1 MSNEIEVLRDVAHRL
16 EQAGIAYM
24 LTGSFAMSHYAVP
37 RFTRDIDLV
46 VALSEDDAAR
56 VVQLFEA
63 DYYVSQ
69 PAVQKAITRQSM
81 FNLIHYA
88 HSIKVDFVILKT
100 SAYRQHE
107 FARKQRI
114 AINDFEIWIVSKE
127 DLILSKLL
135 WAEDSHSEMQMRD
148 VKNLLLTG
156 YDEEYVDEWATTL
169 GLAQI
174 LEECW
179 QNE

>member
-1 MSNEIEVLRDVAHRL
+1 MSDEIEVLHDVTNQL

-24 LTGSFAMSHYAVP
+24 LTGSLAMSHYAVP

-46 VALSEDDAAR
+46 VALNQDDAER
-56 VVQLFEA
+56 VVQLFTA
-63 DYYVSQ
+63 NYYISQ
-69 PAVQKAITRQSM
+69 PAVQNAITRQSM

-88 HSIKVDFVILKT
+88 HSIKVDFVILK
-100 SAYRQHE
+100 SSLYRQQE

-114 AINDFEIWIVSKE
+114 RINDFEIWIVSKE
-127 DLILSKLL
+127 DLILSKLF
-135 WAEDSHSEMQMRD
+135 WAKDSHSEMQLRD

-156 YDEEYVDEWATTL
+156 YDENYLNEWANKL
-169 GLAQI
+169 GLTQT

-179 QNE
+179 QDE

>member
-1 MSNEIEVLRDVAHRL
+1 MSDEIEVLHDVTRQL

-24 LTGSFAMSHYAVP
+24 LTGSLAMSHYAVP

-46 VALSEDDAAR
+46 VALGEDDAER
-56 VVQLFEA
+56 VVRLFNA

-69 PAVQKAITRQSM
+69 PAVQTAITRQSM
-81 FNLIHYA
+81 CNLIHYA
-88 HSIKVDFVILKT
+88 HSIKVDFVILKS

-107 FARKQRI
+107 FARKQRVK
-114 AINDFEIWIVSKE
+114 INDFEIWIVSKE
-127 DLILSKLL
+127 DLILSKLF
-135 WAEDSHSEMQMRD
+135 WAKDSHSEMQLRD

-156 YDEEYVDEWATTL
+156 YDEDYVNEWAKKL
-169 GLAQI
+169 GLAQT

>member
-1 MSNEIEVLRDVAHRL
+1 MPDEIEVLHNVTRQL
-16 EQAGIAYM
+16 EQADIAYM

-46 VALSEDDAAR
+46 VALGEDDMER
-56 VVQLFEA
+56 VVQLFDA
-63 DYYVSQ
+63 DYYVSR
-69 PAVQKAITRQSM
+69 PAVQNAITRQSM

-88 HSIKVDFVILKT
+88 HSIKVDFVILKS

-114 AINDFEIWIVSKE
+114 TINDFEIWIVSKE
-127 DLILSKLL
+127 DLILSKLI
-135 WAEDSHSEMQMRD
+135 WAKDSHSEMQLRD

-156 YDEEYVDEWATTL
+156 YDEDYVNEWAKKL
-169 GLAQI
+169 GLAQT